1 MRDRGTFNFSG
12 NLEVKKDAPLEARS
26 LVGSYADLTKPETW
40 TDEEGGVWIYD
51 GMNVTCK
58 DRPGKIYQL
67 STGADYTQEDSWI
80 LIGDTSAISNQL
92 QDLINSKG
100 SANGIA
106 SLDEQGVVPSAQL
119 PSYVDDVI
127 DVYATYDKSAEGV
140 LSNIQLFSNQEKIT
154 PITPES
160 GKIYI
165 DVEGNYQFRWT
176 GTQYATVGAP
186 TVLGEVTGTAYD
198 GGKGKALA
206 DWRKSLNDNL
216 KFYSHIKDDRAWTR
230 NATEVRLNFD
240 CSDFGDTANVNTYN
254 QPIPAATEDLAGV
267 QTAADK
273 KLFNSIPQTVVVGE
287 GATSD
292 ANKVTVSVNRKTV
305 NEGIYK
311 DDNTTF
317 DLPVASITKA
327 GTMTAADKVKLDE
340 TLPQQ
345 IAKEIQDRKDAIEA
359 LKNSSSEASLAKEIE
374 DRKAADQALDTKFT
388 QAIKEEAGARA
399 EYDQVQ
405 MQKIQEEEKARAAAD
420 TALENKLQTN
430 INNLE
435 KKHDD
440 FVATKGKANGFAS
453 LDGNGLVPS
462 SQLPSYVGDVI
473 EAYATYDISETGKL
487 SNIKLYSD
495 PDHANPITG
504 ESGKI
509 YLNITQDEPSYQFRW
524 SGTKFVDSNTS
535 SLILGEVTGTAYD
548 GGKGK
553 SLSDTINKMSDKVVV
568 GPTIVT
574 SSTNNVVIK
583 YQTHFTSTNSNSED
597 SHTINA
603 ATTSQAGVMSA
614 ADKQKL
620 DTINQAKTLSSATA
634 GQWIRFAELSD
645 SGYNSALVTIK
656 EGTAGATFF
665 FKCRSN
671 GEVTVKVMDVT
682 PNIYLT
688 KIRVI
693 KQNGQSNGYLEAY
706 VDTASSSIAAN
717 ISLSININLTD
728 ITVTSEIP
736 GGYTSEEVS
745 LV

>member
-67 STGADYTQEDSWI
+67 SAGADYTQEDSWI

-140 LSNIQLFSNQEKIT
+140 LSNIQLFSNQEKTT

-176 GTQYATVGAP
+176 GTIYTTVGAP

-198 GGKGKALA
+198 GGKGKAL
-206 DWRKSLNDNL
+206 
-216 KFYSHIKDDRAWTR
+216 
-230 NATEVRLNFD
+230 
-240 CSDFGDTANVNTYN
+240 SD
-254 QPIPAATEDLAGV
+254 
-267 QTAADK
+267 K
-273 KLFNSIPQTVVVGE
+273 
-287 GATSD
+287 
-292 ANKVTVSVNRKTV
+292 
-305 NEGIYK
+305 
-311 DDNTTF
+311 
-317 DLPVASITKA
+317 
-327 GTMTAADKVKLDE
+327 
-340 TLPQQ
+340 
-345 IAKEIQDRKDAIEA
+345 
-359 LKNSSSEASLAKEIE
+359 
-374 DRKAADQALDTKFT
+374 
-388 QAIKEEAGARA
+388 
-399 EYDQVQ
+399 
-405 MQKIQEEEKARAAAD
+405 
-420 TALENKLQTN
+420 
-430 INNLE
+430 
-435 KKHDD
+435 
-440 FVATKGKANGFAS
+440 
-453 LDGNGLVPS
+453 
-462 SQLPSYVGDVI
+462 
-473 EAYATYDISETGKL
+473 
-487 SNIKLYSD
+487 
-495 PDHANPITG
+495 
-504 ESGKI
+504 
-509 YLNITQDEPSYQFRW
+509 
-524 SGTKFVDSNTS
+524 
-535 SLILGEVTGTAYD
+535 
-548 GGKGK
+548 
-553 SLSDTINKMSDKVVV
+553 INKMSDKVVV
-568 GPTIVT
+568 GPTTVEAA
-574 SSTNNVVIK
+574 SDNIK
-583 YQTHFTSTNSNSED
+583 LWYQTHKTSTNADEVD

-603 ATTSQAGVMSA
+603 ATTSKAGVMSA
-614 ADKQKL
+614 TDKAKL
-620 DTINQAKTLSSATA
+620 DSAGKAKALASATS

-656 EGTAGATFF
+656 EGTAGAAFF

-671 GEVTVKVMDVT
+671 GEVTVKVMDIT
-682 PNIYLT
+682 SNIYLT

-706 VDTASSSIAAN
+706 VNTASSSIAAN

>member
-1 MRDRGTFNFSG
+1 MRNKGTFEFSG
-12 NLEVKKDAPLEARS
+12 NLEVRKDGPLEAKS
-26 LVGSYADLTKPETW
+26 LATNYTDLVKEENW
-40 TDEEGGVWIYD
+40 TDSDGVVWVYP
-51 GMNVTCK
+51 GLNVTCK

-67 STGADYTQEDSWI
+67 ASDDYTNEDNWI
-80 LIGDTSAISNQL
+80 PIGDTSEISSKL
-92 QDLINSKG
+92 QDFINSKG

-140 LSNIQLFSNQEKIT
+140 LSNIQLFSNQEKTT

-198 GGKGKALA
+198 GGKGKA
-206 DWRKSLNDNL
+206 
-216 KFYSHIKDDRAWTR
+216 
-230 NATEVRLNFD
+230 
-240 CSDFGDTANVNTYN
+240 
-254 QPIPAATEDLAGV
+254 
-267 QTAADK
+267 
-273 KLFNSIPQTVVVGE
+273 
-287 GATSD
+287 
-292 ANKVTVSVNRKTV
+292 
-305 NEGIYK
+305 
-311 DDNTTF
+311 
-317 DLPVASITKA
+317 
-327 GTMTAADKVKLDE
+327 
-340 TLPQQ
+340 
-345 IAKEIQDRKDAIEA
+345 
-359 LKNSSSEASLAKEIE
+359 
-374 DRKAADQALDTKFT
+374 
-388 QAIKEEAGARA
+388 
-399 EYDQVQ
+399 
-405 MQKIQEEEKARAAAD
+405 
-420 TALENKLQTN
+420 
-430 INNLE
+430 
-435 KKHDD
+435 
-440 FVATKGKANGFAS
+440 
-453 LDGNGLVPS
+453 
-462 SQLPSYVGDVI
+462 
-473 EAYATYDISETGKL
+473 
-487 SNIKLYSD
+487 
-495 PDHANPITG
+495 
-504 ESGKI
+504 
-509 YLNITQDEPSYQFRW
+509 
-524 SGTKFVDSNTS
+524 
-535 SLILGEVTGTAYD
+535 
-548 GGKGK
+548 
-553 SLSDTINKMSDKVVV
+553 LSDTINKMSDKVVV

-656 EGTAGATFF
+656 GGTAGATFF

-671 GEVTVKVMDVT
+671 GEVTVKVMDVTPNIYLTDVT

>member
-1 MRDRGTFNFSG
+1 MRNKGTFEFSG
-12 NLEVKKDAPLEARS
+12 NLEVRKDGPLEAKS
-26 LVGSYADLTKPETW
+26 LATNYTDLVKEENW
-40 TDEEGGVWIYD
+40 TDSDGVVWVYP
-51 GMNVTCK
+51 GLNVTCK

-67 STGADYTQEDSWI
+67 ASDDYTNEDNWI
-80 LIGDTSAISNQL
+80 PIGDTSEISSKL
-92 QDLINSKG
+92 QDFINSKG

-140 LSNIQLFSNQEKIT
+140 LSNIQLFSNQEKTT

-198 GGKGKALA
+198 GGKGKA
-206 DWRKSLNDNL
+206 
-216 KFYSHIKDDRAWTR
+216 
-230 NATEVRLNFD
+230 
-240 CSDFGDTANVNTYN
+240 
-254 QPIPAATEDLAGV
+254 
-267 QTAADK
+267 
-273 KLFNSIPQTVVVGE
+273 
-287 GATSD
+287 
-292 ANKVTVSVNRKTV
+292 
-305 NEGIYK
+305 
-311 DDNTTF
+311 
-317 DLPVASITKA
+317 
-327 GTMTAADKVKLDE
+327 
-340 TLPQQ
+340 
-345 IAKEIQDRKDAIEA
+345 
-359 LKNSSSEASLAKEIE
+359 
-374 DRKAADQALDTKFT
+374 
-388 QAIKEEAGARA
+388 
-399 EYDQVQ
+399 
-405 MQKIQEEEKARAAAD
+405 
-420 TALENKLQTN
+420 
-430 INNLE
+430 
-435 KKHDD
+435 
-440 FVATKGKANGFAS
+440 
-453 LDGNGLVPS
+453 
-462 SQLPSYVGDVI
+462 
-473 EAYATYDISETGKL
+473 
-487 SNIKLYSD
+487 
-495 PDHANPITG
+495 
-504 ESGKI
+504 
-509 YLNITQDEPSYQFRW
+509 
-524 SGTKFVDSNTS
+524 
-535 SLILGEVTGTAYD
+535 
-548 GGKGK
+548 
-553 SLSDTINKMSDKVVV
+553 LSDTINKMSDKVVV

-656 EGTAGATFF
+656 EGTEGATFF

>member
-1 MRDRGTFNFSG
+1 MAQEEKRVIIHFDTLEGFQARLTDGTLTEKG
-12 NLEVKKDAPLEARS
+12 DYIVLIKDGALIWVKGQFFTGPSVLSIPKYIKDCEIIQENGKPLT
-26 LVGSYADLTKPETW
+26 LKFVGAEWNT
-40 TDEEGGVWIYD
+40 EE
-51 GMNVTCK
+51 
-58 DRPGKIYQL
+58 KIYKEFNKTIEL
-67 STGADYTQEDSWI
+67 T
-80 LIGDTSAISNQL
+80 
-92 QDLINSKG
+92 
-100 SANGIA
+100 GIA

-119 PSYVDDVI
+119 LSYVDVI

-140 LSNIQLFSNQEKIT
+140 LSNIQLFSNQEKTT

-198 GGKGKALA
+198 GGKGKA
-206 DWRKSLNDNL
+206 
-216 KFYSHIKDDRAWTR
+216 
-230 NATEVRLNFD
+230 
-240 CSDFGDTANVNTYN
+240 
-254 QPIPAATEDLAGV
+254 
-267 QTAADK
+267 
-273 KLFNSIPQTVVVGE
+273 
-287 GATSD
+287 
-292 ANKVTVSVNRKTV
+292 
-305 NEGIYK
+305 
-311 DDNTTF
+311 
-317 DLPVASITKA
+317 
-327 GTMTAADKVKLDE
+327 
-340 TLPQQ
+340 
-345 IAKEIQDRKDAIEA
+345 
-359 LKNSSSEASLAKEIE
+359 
-374 DRKAADQALDTKFT
+374 
-388 QAIKEEAGARA
+388 
-399 EYDQVQ
+399 
-405 MQKIQEEEKARAAAD
+405 
-420 TALENKLQTN
+420 
-430 INNLE
+430 
-435 KKHDD
+435 
-440 FVATKGKANGFAS
+440 
-453 LDGNGLVPS
+453 
-462 SQLPSYVGDVI
+462 
-473 EAYATYDISETGKL
+473 
-487 SNIKLYSD
+487 
-495 PDHANPITG
+495 
-504 ESGKI
+504 
-509 YLNITQDEPSYQFRW
+509 
-524 SGTKFVDSNTS
+524 
-535 SLILGEVTGTAYD
+535 
-548 GGKGK
+548 
-553 SLSDTINKMSDKVVV
+553 LSDTINKMSDKVVV

-645 SGYNSALVTIK
+645 SEYNSALVTIK

-671 GEVTVKVMDVT
+671 GKVTVKVMDVT

-693 KQNGQSNGYLEAY
+693 KQNEQSNGYLEAY

>member
-1 MRDRGTFNFSG
+1 MAQEEKRVIIHFDTLEGFQARLTDGTLTEKGDYIVLIKDSALIWVKGQFFTGPSVLSIPKYIKDCEIIQESG
-12 NLEVKKDAPLEARS
+12 KPLT
-26 LVGSYADLTKPETW
+26 LKFVGAEWNT
-40 TDEEGGVWIYD
+40 EE
-51 GMNVTCK
+51 
-58 DRPGKIYQL
+58 KIYKEFNKTIEL
-67 STGADYTQEDSWI
+67 TLA
-80 LIGDTSAISNQL
+80 SNQL

-140 LSNIQLFSNQEKIT
+140 LSNIQLFSNQEKTT

-198 GGKGKALA
+198 GGKGKAL
-206 DWRKSLNDNL
+206 
-216 KFYSHIKDDRAWTR
+216 
-230 NATEVRLNFD
+230 
-240 CSDFGDTANVNTYN
+240 
-254 QPIPAATEDLAGV
+254 
-267 QTAADK
+267 
-273 KLFNSIPQTVVVGE
+273 
-287 GATSD
+287 
-292 ANKVTVSVNRKTV
+292 
-305 NEGIYK
+305 
-311 DDNTTF
+311 
-317 DLPVASITKA
+317 
-327 GTMTAADKVKLDE
+327 
-340 TLPQQ
+340 
-345 IAKEIQDRKDAIEA
+345 
-359 LKNSSSEASLAKEIE
+359 
-374 DRKAADQALDTKFT
+374 
-388 QAIKEEAGARA
+388 
-399 EYDQVQ
+399 
-405 MQKIQEEEKARAAAD
+405 
-420 TALENKLQTN
+420 
-430 INNLE
+430 
-435 KKHDD
+435 
-440 FVATKGKANGFAS
+440 
-453 LDGNGLVPS
+453 
-462 SQLPSYVGDVI
+462 
-473 EAYATYDISETGKL
+473 
-487 SNIKLYSD
+487 
-495 PDHANPITG
+495 
-504 ESGKI
+504 
-509 YLNITQDEPSYQFRW
+509 
-524 SGTKFVDSNTS
+524 
-535 SLILGEVTGTAYD
+535 
-548 GGKGK
+548 
-553 SLSDTINKMSDKVVV
+553 SDTINKMSNKVVV

>member
-1 MRDRGTFNFSG
+1 MRNKGTFEFSG
-12 NLEVKKDAPLEARS
+12 NLEVRKDGPLEAKS
-26 LVGSYADLTKPETW
+26 LATNYADLVKEENW
-40 TDEEGGVWIYD
+40 TDSDGVVWVYP
-51 GMNVTCK
+51 GLNVTCK

-67 STGADYTQEDSWI
+67 ASDDYTNENNWI
-80 LIGDTSAISNQL
+80 PIGDTSEISSKL
-92 QDLINSKG
+92 QDFINSKG

-140 LSNIQLFSNQEKIT
+140 LSNIQLFSNQEKTT

-198 GGKGKALA
+198 GGKGKAL
-206 DWRKSLNDNL
+206 
-216 KFYSHIKDDRAWTR
+216 
-230 NATEVRLNFD
+230 
-240 CSDFGDTANVNTYN
+240 
-254 QPIPAATEDLAGV
+254 
-267 QTAADK
+267 
-273 KLFNSIPQTVVVGE
+273 
-287 GATSD
+287 
-292 ANKVTVSVNRKTV
+292 
-305 NEGIYK
+305 
-311 DDNTTF
+311 
-317 DLPVASITKA
+317 
-327 GTMTAADKVKLDE
+327 
-340 TLPQQ
+340 
-345 IAKEIQDRKDAIEA
+345 
-359 LKNSSSEASLAKEIE
+359 
-374 DRKAADQALDTKFT
+374 
-388 QAIKEEAGARA
+388 
-399 EYDQVQ
+399 
-405 MQKIQEEEKARAAAD
+405 
-420 TALENKLQTN
+420 
-430 INNLE
+430 
-435 KKHDD
+435 
-440 FVATKGKANGFAS
+440 
-453 LDGNGLVPS
+453 
-462 SQLPSYVGDVI
+462 
-473 EAYATYDISETGKL
+473 
-487 SNIKLYSD
+487 
-495 PDHANPITG
+495 
-504 ESGKI
+504 
-509 YLNITQDEPSYQFRW
+509 
-524 SGTKFVDSNTS
+524 
-535 SLILGEVTGTAYD
+535 
-548 GGKGK
+548 
-553 SLSDTINKMSDKVVV
+553 SDTINKMSDKVVV

-597 SHTINA
+597 SYTINA
-603 ATTSQAGVMSA
+603 ATTSQAGVMSS

-656 EGTAGATFF
+656 EGTEGATFF
-665 FKCRSN
+665 FKCRNN

>member
-1 MRDRGTFNFSG
+1 MAQEEKRVIIHFDTLEGFQARLTDGTLTEKGDYIVLIKDSA
-12 NLEVKKDAPLEARS
+12 LIWVKGQFFTGPSVLSIPKYIKDCEIIQENGKPLT
-26 LVGSYADLTKPETW
+26 LKFVGAEWNT
-40 TDEEGGVWIYD
+40 EE
-51 GMNVTCK
+51 
-58 DRPGKIYQL
+58 KIYKEFNKTIEL
-67 STGADYTQEDSWI
+67 T
-80 LIGDTSAISNQL
+80 
-92 QDLINSKG
+92 
-100 SANGIA
+100 GIA

-140 LSNIQLFSNQEKIT
+140 LSNIQLFSNQEKTT

-198 GGKGKALA
+198 GGKGKA
-206 DWRKSLNDNL
+206 
-216 KFYSHIKDDRAWTR
+216 
-230 NATEVRLNFD
+230 
-240 CSDFGDTANVNTYN
+240 
-254 QPIPAATEDLAGV
+254 
-267 QTAADK
+267 
-273 KLFNSIPQTVVVGE
+273 
-287 GATSD
+287 
-292 ANKVTVSVNRKTV
+292 
-305 NEGIYK
+305 
-311 DDNTTF
+311 
-317 DLPVASITKA
+317 
-327 GTMTAADKVKLDE
+327 
-340 TLPQQ
+340 
-345 IAKEIQDRKDAIEA
+345 
-359 LKNSSSEASLAKEIE
+359 
-374 DRKAADQALDTKFT
+374 
-388 QAIKEEAGARA
+388 
-399 EYDQVQ
+399 
-405 MQKIQEEEKARAAAD
+405 
-420 TALENKLQTN
+420 
-430 INNLE
+430 
-435 KKHDD
+435 
-440 FVATKGKANGFAS
+440 
-453 LDGNGLVPS
+453 
-462 SQLPSYVGDVI
+462 
-473 EAYATYDISETGKL
+473 
-487 SNIKLYSD
+487 
-495 PDHANPITG
+495 
-504 ESGKI
+504 
-509 YLNITQDEPSYQFRW
+509 
-524 SGTKFVDSNTS
+524 
-535 SLILGEVTGTAYD
+535 
-548 GGKGK
+548 
-553 SLSDTINKMSDKVVV
+553 LSDTINKMSDKVVV

-603 ATTSQAGVMSA
+603 ATTSQAGAMSA

-645 SGYNSALVTIK
+645 SRYNSALVTIK

-665 FKCRSN
+665 FKCRSD

-682 PNIYLT
+682 PYIYLT

>member
-67 STGADYTQEDSWI
+67 SAGADYTQEDSWI

-140 LSNIQLFSNQEKIT
+140 LSNIQLFSNQEKTT

-198 GGKGKALA
+198 GGKGKAL
-206 DWRKSLNDNL
+206 
-216 KFYSHIKDDRAWTR
+216 
-230 NATEVRLNFD
+230 
-240 CSDFGDTANVNTYN
+240 
-254 QPIPAATEDLAGV
+254 
-267 QTAADK
+267 
-273 KLFNSIPQTVVVGE
+273 
-287 GATSD
+287 
-292 ANKVTVSVNRKTV
+292 
-305 NEGIYK
+305 
-311 DDNTTF
+311 
-317 DLPVASITKA
+317 
-327 GTMTAADKVKLDE
+327 
-340 TLPQQ
+340 
-345 IAKEIQDRKDAIEA
+345 
-359 LKNSSSEASLAKEIE
+359 
-374 DRKAADQALDTKFT
+374 
-388 QAIKEEAGARA
+388 
-399 EYDQVQ
+399 
-405 MQKIQEEEKARAAAD
+405 
-420 TALENKLQTN
+420 
-430 INNLE
+430 
-435 KKHDD
+435 
-440 FVATKGKANGFAS
+440 
-453 LDGNGLVPS
+453 
-462 SQLPSYVGDVI
+462 
-473 EAYATYDISETGKL
+473 
-487 SNIKLYSD
+487 
-495 PDHANPITG
+495 
-504 ESGKI
+504 
-509 YLNITQDEPSYQFRW
+509 
-524 SGTKFVDSNTS
+524 
-535 SLILGEVTGTAYD
+535 
-548 GGKGK
+548 
-553 SLSDTINKMSDKVVV
+553 SDTINKMSNKVVV
-568 GPTIVT
+568 GPTTVI
-574 SSTNNVVIK
+574 SSTINVVIK

-597 SHTINA
+597 SSAINA
-603 ATTSQAGVMSA
+603 ATTSQAGVMSS

-656 EGTAGATFF
+656 EGTEGATFF
-665 FKCRSN
+665 FKCRNN

>member
-1 MRDRGTFNFSG
+1 MRNKGTFEFSG
-12 NLEVKKDAPLEARS
+12 NLEVRKDGPLEAKS
-26 LVGSYADLTKPETW
+26 LATNYTDLVKEENW
-40 TDEEGGVWIYD
+40 TDSDGVVWVYP
-51 GMNVTCK
+51 GLNVTCK

-67 STGADYTQEDSWI
+67 ASDDYTNEDNWI
-80 LIGDTSAISNQL
+80 PIGDTSEISSKL
-92 QDLINSKG
+92 QDFINSKG

-140 LSNIQLFSNQEKIT
+140 LSNIQLFSNQEKTT

-198 GGKGKALA
+198 GGKGKA
-206 DWRKSLNDNL
+206 
-216 KFYSHIKDDRAWTR
+216 
-230 NATEVRLNFD
+230 
-240 CSDFGDTANVNTYN
+240 
-254 QPIPAATEDLAGV
+254 
-267 QTAADK
+267 
-273 KLFNSIPQTVVVGE
+273 
-287 GATSD
+287 
-292 ANKVTVSVNRKTV
+292 
-305 NEGIYK
+305 
-311 DDNTTF
+311 
-317 DLPVASITKA
+317 
-327 GTMTAADKVKLDE
+327 
-340 TLPQQ
+340 
-345 IAKEIQDRKDAIEA
+345 
-359 LKNSSSEASLAKEIE
+359 
-374 DRKAADQALDTKFT
+374 
-388 QAIKEEAGARA
+388 
-399 EYDQVQ
+399 
-405 MQKIQEEEKARAAAD
+405 
-420 TALENKLQTN
+420 
-430 INNLE
+430 
-435 KKHDD
+435 
-440 FVATKGKANGFAS
+440 
-453 LDGNGLVPS
+453 
-462 SQLPSYVGDVI
+462 
-473 EAYATYDISETGKL
+473 
-487 SNIKLYSD
+487 
-495 PDHANPITG
+495 
-504 ESGKI
+504 
-509 YLNITQDEPSYQFRW
+509 
-524 SGTKFVDSNTS
+524 
-535 SLILGEVTGTAYD
+535 
-548 GGKGK
+548 
-553 SLSDTINKMSDKVVV
+553 LSDTINKMSDKVVV

-656 EGTAGATFF
+656 EGTTGATFF

-706 VDTASSSIAAN
+706 VDTTSFSIAAN

>member
-1 MRDRGTFNFSG
+1 MRNKGTFEFSG
-12 NLEVKKDAPLEARS
+12 NLEVRKDGPLEAKS
-26 LVGSYADLTKPETW
+26 LATNYTDLVKEENW
-40 TDEEGGVWIYD
+40 TDSDGVVWVYP
-51 GMNVTCK
+51 GLNVTCK

-67 STGADYTQEDSWI
+67 ASDDYTNEDNWI
-80 LIGDTSAISNQL
+80 PIGDTSEISSKL
-92 QDLINSKG
+92 QDFINSKG

-140 LSNIQLFSNQEKIT
+140 LSNIQLFSNQEKTT

-198 GGKGKALA
+198 GGKGKA
-206 DWRKSLNDNL
+206 
-216 KFYSHIKDDRAWTR
+216 
-230 NATEVRLNFD
+230 
-240 CSDFGDTANVNTYN
+240 
-254 QPIPAATEDLAGV
+254 
-267 QTAADK
+267 
-273 KLFNSIPQTVVVGE
+273 
-287 GATSD
+287 
-292 ANKVTVSVNRKTV
+292 
-305 NEGIYK
+305 
-311 DDNTTF
+311 
-317 DLPVASITKA
+317 
-327 GTMTAADKVKLDE
+327 
-340 TLPQQ
+340 
-345 IAKEIQDRKDAIEA
+345 
-359 LKNSSSEASLAKEIE
+359 
-374 DRKAADQALDTKFT
+374 
-388 QAIKEEAGARA
+388 
-399 EYDQVQ
+399 
-405 MQKIQEEEKARAAAD
+405 
-420 TALENKLQTN
+420 
-430 INNLE
+430 
-435 KKHDD
+435 
-440 FVATKGKANGFAS
+440 
-453 LDGNGLVPS
+453 
-462 SQLPSYVGDVI
+462 
-473 EAYATYDISETGKL
+473 
-487 SNIKLYSD
+487 
-495 PDHANPITG
+495 
-504 ESGKI
+504 
-509 YLNITQDEPSYQFRW
+509 
-524 SGTKFVDSNTS
+524 
-535 SLILGEVTGTAYD
+535 
-548 GGKGK
+548 
-553 SLSDTINKMSDKVVV
+553 LSDTINKMSDKVVV

-645 SGYNSALVTIK
+645 SRYNSALVTIK
-656 EGTAGATFF
+656 EGTEGATFF
-665 FKCRSN
+665 FKCRGN

>member
-1 MRDRGTFNFSG
+1 MRNKGTFEFSG
-12 NLEVKKDAPLEARS
+12 NLEVRKDGPLEAKS
-26 LVGSYADLTKPETW
+26 LATNYTDLVKEENW
-40 TDEEGGVWIYD
+40 TDSDGVVWVYP
-51 GMNVTCK
+51 GLNVTCK

-67 STGADYTQEDSWI
+67 ASDDYTNEDNWI
-80 LIGDTSAISNQL
+80 PIGDTSEISSKL
-92 QDLINSKG
+92 QDFINSKG

-119 PSYVDDVI
+119 PSYVDGVI

-140 LSNIQLFSNQEKIT
+140 LSNIQLFSNQEKTT

-198 GGKGKALA
+198 GGKGKA
-206 DWRKSLNDNL
+206 
-216 KFYSHIKDDRAWTR
+216 
-230 NATEVRLNFD
+230 
-240 CSDFGDTANVNTYN
+240 
-254 QPIPAATEDLAGV
+254 
-267 QTAADK
+267 
-273 KLFNSIPQTVVVGE
+273 
-287 GATSD
+287 
-292 ANKVTVSVNRKTV
+292 
-305 NEGIYK
+305 
-311 DDNTTF
+311 
-317 DLPVASITKA
+317 
-327 GTMTAADKVKLDE
+327 
-340 TLPQQ
+340 
-345 IAKEIQDRKDAIEA
+345 
-359 LKNSSSEASLAKEIE
+359 
-374 DRKAADQALDTKFT
+374 
-388 QAIKEEAGARA
+388 
-399 EYDQVQ
+399 
-405 MQKIQEEEKARAAAD
+405 
-420 TALENKLQTN
+420 
-430 INNLE
+430 
-435 KKHDD
+435 
-440 FVATKGKANGFAS
+440 
-453 LDGNGLVPS
+453 
-462 SQLPSYVGDVI
+462 
-473 EAYATYDISETGKL
+473 
-487 SNIKLYSD
+487 
-495 PDHANPITG
+495 
-504 ESGKI
+504 
-509 YLNITQDEPSYQFRW
+509 
-524 SGTKFVDSNTS
+524 
-535 SLILGEVTGTAYD
+535 
-548 GGKGK
+548 
-553 SLSDTINKMSDKVVV
+553 LSDTINKMSDKVVV

-656 EGTAGATFF
+656 GGTAGATFF

>member
-1 MRDRGTFNFSG
+1 MRNKGTLEFSG
-12 NLEVKKDAPLEARS
+12 NLEVKKDGPLEAKS
-26 LVGSYADLTKPETW
+26 LATNYTDLVKEENW
-40 TDEEGGVWIYD
+40 TDSDGVVWVYP
-51 GMNVTCK
+51 GLNVTCK

-67 STGADYTQEDSWI
+67 VSDDYTNEDNWI
-80 LIGDTSAISNQL
+80 PIGDTSEISSKL
-92 QDLINSKG
+92 QDFINSKG

-106 SLDEQGVVPSAQL
+106 FLDEQGVVPSAQL

-140 LSNIQLFSNQEKIT
+140 LSNIQLFSNQEKTT

-198 GGKGKALA
+198 GGKGKA
-206 DWRKSLNDNL
+206 
-216 KFYSHIKDDRAWTR
+216 
-230 NATEVRLNFD
+230 
-240 CSDFGDTANVNTYN
+240 
-254 QPIPAATEDLAGV
+254 
-267 QTAADK
+267 
-273 KLFNSIPQTVVVGE
+273 
-287 GATSD
+287 
-292 ANKVTVSVNRKTV
+292 
-305 NEGIYK
+305 
-311 DDNTTF
+311 
-317 DLPVASITKA
+317 
-327 GTMTAADKVKLDE
+327 
-340 TLPQQ
+340 
-345 IAKEIQDRKDAIEA
+345 
-359 LKNSSSEASLAKEIE
+359 
-374 DRKAADQALDTKFT
+374 
-388 QAIKEEAGARA
+388 
-399 EYDQVQ
+399 
-405 MQKIQEEEKARAAAD
+405 
-420 TALENKLQTN
+420 
-430 INNLE
+430 
-435 KKHDD
+435 
-440 FVATKGKANGFAS
+440 
-453 LDGNGLVPS
+453 
-462 SQLPSYVGDVI
+462 
-473 EAYATYDISETGKL
+473 
-487 SNIKLYSD
+487 
-495 PDHANPITG
+495 
-504 ESGKI
+504 
-509 YLNITQDEPSYQFRW
+509 
-524 SGTKFVDSNTS
+524 
-535 SLILGEVTGTAYD
+535 
-548 GGKGK
+548 
-553 SLSDTINKMSDKVVV
+553 LSDTINKMSDKVVV

-656 EGTAGATFF
+656 EGTEGATFF

>member
-1 MRDRGTFNFSG
+1 MRNKGTFEFSG
-12 NLEVKKDAPLEARS
+12 NLEVRKDGPLEAKS
-26 LVGSYADLTKPETW
+26 LATNYADLVKEENW
-40 TDEEGGVWIYD
+40 TDSDGVVWVYP
-51 GMNVTCK
+51 GLNVTCK

-67 STGADYTQEDSWI
+67 ASDDYTNEDNWI
-80 LIGDTSAISNQL
+80 PIGDTSEISSKL
-92 QDLINSKG
+92 QDFINSKG

-140 LSNIQLFSNQEKIT
+140 LSNIQLFSNQEKTT

-176 GTQYATVGAP
+176 GTQYTTVGAP

-206 DWRKSLNDNL
+206 DRVNKIPN
-216 KFYSHIKDDRAWTR
+216 KIIT
-230 NATEVRLNFD
+230 
-240 CSDFGDTANVNTYN
+240 DT
-254 QPIPAATEDLAGV
+254 
-267 QTAADK
+267 K
-273 KLFNSIPQTVVVGE
+273 
-287 GATSD
+287 
-292 ANKVTVSVNRKTV
+292 
-305 NEGIYK
+305 
-311 DDNTTF
+311 
-317 DLPVASITKA
+317 SITY
-327 GTMTAADKVKLDE
+327 G
-340 TLPQQ
+340 PSQ
-345 IAKEIQDRKDAIEA
+345 IALNYEYYLHDQDT
-359 LKNSSSEASLAKEIE
+359 
-374 DRKAADQALDTKFT
+374 TKT
-388 QAIKEEAGARA
+388 STHI
-399 EYDQVQ
+399 
-405 MQKIQEEEKARAAAD
+405 IS
-420 TALENKLQTN
+420 
-430 INNLE
+430 
-435 KKHDD
+435 
-440 FVATKGKANGFAS
+440 VA
-453 LDGNGLVPS
+453 
-462 SQLPSYVGDVI
+462 
-473 EAYATYDISETGKL
+473 
-487 SNIKLYSD
+487 
-495 PDHANPITG
+495 
-504 ESGKI
+504 
-509 YLNITQDEPSYQFRW
+509 
-524 SGTKFVDSNTS
+524 NTS
-535 SLILGEVTGTAYD
+535 
-548 GGKGK
+548 
-553 SLSDTINKMSDKVVV
+553 N
-568 GPTIVT
+568 
-574 SSTNNVVIK
+574 
-583 YQTHFTSTNSNSED
+583 
-597 SHTINA
+597 
-603 ATTSQAGVMSA
+603 AGVMSA

-693 KQNGQSNGYLEAY
+693 KQKGQSNGYLEAY

-728 ITVTSEIP
+728 ITVTSKIP

>member
-40 TDEEGGVWIYD
+40 ADEEGGVWIYD

-67 STGADYTQEDSWI
+67 STSADYTQENSWI

-140 LSNIQLFSNQEKIT
+140 LSNIQLFSNQEKTT

-198 GGKGKALA
+198 GGKGKAL
-206 DWRKSLNDNL
+206 
-216 KFYSHIKDDRAWTR
+216 
-230 NATEVRLNFD
+230 
-240 CSDFGDTANVNTYN
+240 SD
-254 QPIPAATEDLAGV
+254 
-267 QTAADK
+267 K
-273 KLFNSIPQTVVVGE
+273 
-287 GATSD
+287 
-292 ANKVTVSVNRKTV
+292 
-305 NEGIYK
+305 
-311 DDNTTF
+311 
-317 DLPVASITKA
+317 
-327 GTMTAADKVKLDE
+327 
-340 TLPQQ
+340 
-345 IAKEIQDRKDAIEA
+345 
-359 LKNSSSEASLAKEIE
+359 
-374 DRKAADQALDTKFT
+374 
-388 QAIKEEAGARA
+388 
-399 EYDQVQ
+399 
-405 MQKIQEEEKARAAAD
+405 
-420 TALENKLQTN
+420 
-430 INNLE
+430 
-435 KKHDD
+435 
-440 FVATKGKANGFAS
+440 
-453 LDGNGLVPS
+453 
-462 SQLPSYVGDVI
+462 
-473 EAYATYDISETGKL
+473 
-487 SNIKLYSD
+487 
-495 PDHANPITG
+495 
-504 ESGKI
+504 
-509 YLNITQDEPSYQFRW
+509 
-524 SGTKFVDSNTS
+524 
-535 SLILGEVTGTAYD
+535 
-548 GGKGK
+548 
-553 SLSDTINKMSDKVVV
+553 INKMSDKVVV

-656 EGTAGATFF
+656 EGTEGATFF
-665 FKCRSN
+665 FKCRNN

>member
-1 MRDRGTFNFSG
+1 MRNKGTFEFSG
-12 NLEVKKDAPLEARS
+12 NLEVRKDGPLEAKS
-26 LVGSYADLTKPETW
+26 LATNYTDLVKEENW
-40 TDEEGGVWIYD
+40 TDSDGVVWVYP
-51 GMNVTCK
+51 GLNVTCK

-67 STGADYTQEDSWI
+67 ASDDYTNEDNWI
-80 LIGDTSAISNQL
+80 PIGDTSEISSKL
-92 QDLINSKG
+92 QDFINSKG

-140 LSNIQLFSNQEKIT
+140 LSNIQLFSNQEKTT

-198 GGKGKALA
+198 GGKGKA
-206 DWRKSLNDNL
+206 
-216 KFYSHIKDDRAWTR
+216 
-230 NATEVRLNFD
+230 
-240 CSDFGDTANVNTYN
+240 
-254 QPIPAATEDLAGV
+254 
-267 QTAADK
+267 
-273 KLFNSIPQTVVVGE
+273 
-287 GATSD
+287 
-292 ANKVTVSVNRKTV
+292 
-305 NEGIYK
+305 
-311 DDNTTF
+311 
-317 DLPVASITKA
+317 
-327 GTMTAADKVKLDE
+327 
-340 TLPQQ
+340 
-345 IAKEIQDRKDAIEA
+345 
-359 LKNSSSEASLAKEIE
+359 
-374 DRKAADQALDTKFT
+374 
-388 QAIKEEAGARA
+388 
-399 EYDQVQ
+399 
-405 MQKIQEEEKARAAAD
+405 
-420 TALENKLQTN
+420 
-430 INNLE
+430 
-435 KKHDD
+435 
-440 FVATKGKANGFAS
+440 
-453 LDGNGLVPS
+453 
-462 SQLPSYVGDVI
+462 
-473 EAYATYDISETGKL
+473 
-487 SNIKLYSD
+487 
-495 PDHANPITG
+495 
-504 ESGKI
+504 
-509 YLNITQDEPSYQFRW
+509 
-524 SGTKFVDSNTS
+524 
-535 SLILGEVTGTAYD
+535 
-548 GGKGK
+548 
-553 SLSDTINKMSDKVVV
+553 LSDTINKMSDKVVV

-656 EGTAGATFF
+656 GGTAGATFF
-665 FKCRSN
+665 FKCRGN
-671 GEVTVKVMDVT
+671 GEVTVKVMDVTPNIHLTEVT

>member
-1 MRDRGTFNFSG
+1 MRNKGTFEFSG
-12 NLEVKKDAPLEARS
+12 NLEVRKDGPLEAKS
-26 LVGSYADLTKPETW
+26 LATNYADLVKEENW
-40 TDEEGGVWIYD
+40 TDSDGVVWVYP
-51 GMNVTCK
+51 GLNVTCK

-67 STGADYTQEDSWI
+67 ASDDYTNEDNWI
-80 LIGDTSAISNQL
+80 PIGDTSEISSKL
-92 QDLINSKG
+92 QDFINSKG

-140 LSNIQLFSNQEKIT
+140 LSNIQLFSNQEKTT

-176 GTQYATVGAP
+176 GTQYTTVGAP

-206 DWRKSLNDNL
+206 DRVNKIPN
-216 KFYSHIKDDRAWTR
+216 KIIT
-230 NATEVRLNFD
+230 
-240 CSDFGDTANVNTYN
+240 DT
-254 QPIPAATEDLAGV
+254 
-267 QTAADK
+267 K
-273 KLFNSIPQTVVVGE
+273 
-287 GATSD
+287 
-292 ANKVTVSVNRKTV
+292 
-305 NEGIYK
+305 
-311 DDNTTF
+311 
-317 DLPVASITKA
+317 SITY
-327 GTMTAADKVKLDE
+327 G
-340 TLPQQ
+340 PSQ
-345 IAKEIQDRKDAIEA
+345 IALNYEYYLHDQDT
-359 LKNSSSEASLAKEIE
+359 
-374 DRKAADQALDTKFT
+374 TKT
-388 QAIKEEAGARA
+388 STHTIS
-399 EYDQVQ
+399 
-405 MQKIQEEEKARAAAD
+405 
-420 TALENKLQTN
+420 
-430 INNLE
+430 
-435 KKHDD
+435 
-440 FVATKGKANGFAS
+440 VA
-453 LDGNGLVPS
+453 
-462 SQLPSYVGDVI
+462 
-473 EAYATYDISETGKL
+473 
-487 SNIKLYSD
+487 
-495 PDHANPITG
+495 
-504 ESGKI
+504 
-509 YLNITQDEPSYQFRW
+509 
-524 SGTKFVDSNTS
+524 NTS
-535 SLILGEVTGTAYD
+535 
-548 GGKGK
+548 
-553 SLSDTINKMSDKVVV
+553 N
-568 GPTIVT
+568 
-574 SSTNNVVIK
+574 
-583 YQTHFTSTNSNSED
+583 
-597 SHTINA
+597 
-603 ATTSQAGVMSA
+603 AGVMSA

-682 PNIYLT
+682 PYIYLT

-706 VDTASSSIAAN
+706 VDTASFSIAAN